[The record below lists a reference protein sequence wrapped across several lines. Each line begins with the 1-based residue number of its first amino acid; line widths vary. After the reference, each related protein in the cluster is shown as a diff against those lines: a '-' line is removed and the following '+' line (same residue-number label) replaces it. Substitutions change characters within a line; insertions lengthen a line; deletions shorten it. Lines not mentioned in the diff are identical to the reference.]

1 MTTQEIPKAYEPKDV
16 ERRWYAFW
24 EKSGFFTA
32 DPQSKKPRFAMV
44 IPPPNVTGS
53 LHIGHAFT
61 LTLQDVIVR
70 WKRMS
75 GFDTLWLPGLD
86 HAGIATQMVVE
97 RQLARE
103 GKKKEDLGREAFE
116 ARVWA
121 WKEQSG
127 GKILSQ
133 LRLMG
138 FSLDWTRE
146 RFTMDAQLSRAV
158 REVFV
163 SLYEAGLVYRG
174 DYIVNWCPRCVTA
187 LSDLEVEVENERG
200 SLWHIRYPEKG
211 GGAGVVV
218 ATTRPETML
227 GDTAVAVH
235 PDDERYRA
243 LVGRTLV
250 LPILGREIPVVADSF
265 VDREFGTGA
274 VKLTPAHDPNDFAA
288 GQRLGLPSI
297 NIMDERGVLND
308 NAGPYAGQDR
318 FEARKGIVAQLQEEG
333 LLIKTVPH
341 QVPLGRCQRCDTI
354 VEPRLSRQWFV
365 RIQPLAE
372 PAIAAVEDGRI
383 VFVPESWS
391 KTYFEWMRNIRDWVI
406 SRQLWWGHRIPAW
419 TCGACGELVV
429 ARETLKRCPKCG
441 GGELVQEQDV
451 LDTWFSSG
459 LFPFSTLGWPEKT
472 ADLKR
477 YYPNDTMMTGF
488 DIIFF
493 WVARMI
499 MLGLR
504 FAGDV
509 PFRTVFINGL
519 VRDEKGEKMSKTR
532 GNDVDPLEVIE
543 KHGTD
548 ALRFTLAALAAPG
561 TDPSLGEARLLG
573 YKAFVNKLW
582 NASRFVLMNLEG
594 PRAKSYDFQKLPL
607 ASRWILSRAQDVAG
621 RVDAALREFRFDRAA
636 HELYHFVWDELCDW
650 YIEMAK
656 PALADP
662 EQAPITRAVLV
673 EAVETAL
680 RLLHPIMPYVTEEI
694 WQRLPKDARAKGA
707 AVMVAPFPR
716 PDPAKSDPAAEEAM
730 QPLMRLVTGIRTIRA
745 TYEVAPRRRIDV
757 TVVAP
762 SAKERSFLEGH
773 AGVIRSLAALER
785 LEVVADAPERPQTI
799 RHAMDSLELRIPMA
813 GLFDIAAEMT
823 RLSKERLKIE
833 SELDGLRRKLENPQ
847 FVERAKPEV
856 VAQSR
861 ERVAELE
868 ARRLKVEGTLA
879 DLRSGGTP

>member
-1 MTTQEIPKAYEPKDV
+1 MSSGEMPKAYEPKDV
-16 ERRWYAFW
+16 EPRWYAFW
-24 EKSGFFTA
+24 EKSGFFRA
-32 DPQSKKPRFAMV
+32 DPGSDKPPFAMV

-97 RQLARE
+97 RQLATG

-116 ARVWA
+116 RCVWA

-127 GKILSQ
+127 GKILHQ

-138 FSLDWTRE
+138 FSLDWSRE
-146 RFTMDAQLSRAV
+146 RFTMDAMLSRAV

-187 LSDLEVEVENERG
+187 LSDLEVETEAERG

-211 GGAGVVV
+211 GGPGIVV

-243 LVGRTLV
+243 LIGRTLV
-250 LPILGREIPVVADSF
+250 LPILGREIPVVADPF

-274 VKLTPAHDPNDFAA
+274 VKITPAHDPNDFAA
-288 GQRLGLPSI
+288 AQRLGLPAV
-297 NIMDERGVLND
+297 NIMDERALLNE

-318 FEARKGIVAQLQEEG
+318 FEARERIVARLQDEG
-333 LLIKTVPH
+333 LLVRTEPH
-341 QVPLGRCQRCDTI
+341 QVPLGRCQRCNTV

-372 PAIAAVEDGRI
+372 PAIRAVEDGRI

-429 ARETLKRCPKCG
+429 ARDAPKHCPKCG

-459 LFPFSTLGWPEKT
+459 LFPFSTLGWPDET
-472 ADLKR
+472 TDLKR

-519 VRDEKGEKMSKTR
+519 VRDEKGEKMSKTK

-594 PRAKSYDFQKLPL
+594 PRAESYDFKTLPL
-607 ASRWILSRAQDVAG
+607 TSRWILSRAQDVAG
-621 RVDAALREFRFDRAA
+621 RVEGALREFRFDRAA

-662 EQAPITRAVLV
+662 RQAPVTRAVLV
-673 EAVETAL
+673 EALETAL
-680 RLLHPIMPYVTEEI
+680 RLLHPIMPFVTEEI
-694 WQRLPKDARAKGA
+694 WQRLPASGRAGGPSI
-707 AVMVAPFPR
+707 MVAPFPK
-716 PDPAKSDPAAEEAM
+716 PDPAKSDPAAEEAVR
-730 QPLMRLVTGIRTIRA
+730 PLMRLVTGIRTIRA
-745 TYEVAPRRRIDV
+745 TYEVAPRKRIDV

-762 SAKERSFLEGH
+762 SAEERRFLEEHVGL
-773 AGVIRSLAALER
+773 IRSLAALER
-785 LEVVADAPERPQTI
+785 LEIVAEAPEVPQTI
-799 RHAMDSLELRIPMA
+799 RQPLDALELRIPMA

-833 SELDGLRRKLENPQ
+833 AELDGLRRKLENPQ
-847 FVERAKPEV
+847 FVERANAEV

-861 ERVAELE
+861 GRVAELE
-868 ARRLKVEGTLA
+868 ARRLRVDGTLA
-879 DLRSGGTP
+879 DLRGAGR

>member
-1 MTTQEIPKAYEPKDV
+1 M
-16 ERRWYAFW
+16 
-24 EKSGFFTA
+24 
-32 DPQSKKPRFAMV
+32 
-44 IPPPNVTGS
+44 
-53 LHIGHAFT
+53 
-61 LTLQDVIVR
+61 
-70 WKRMS
+70 
-75 GFDTLWLPGLD
+75 
-86 HAGIATQMVVE
+86 
-97 RQLARE
+97 
-103 GKKKEDLGREAFE
+103 
-116 ARVWA
+116 
-121 WKEQSG
+121 
-127 GKILSQ
+127 
-133 LRLMG
+133 
-138 FSLDWTRE
+138 
-146 RFTMDAQLSRAV
+146 
-158 REVFV
+158 
-163 SLYEAGLVYRG
+163 
-174 DYIVNWCPRCVTA
+174 
-187 LSDLEVEVENERG
+187 
-200 SLWHIRYPEKG
+200 
-211 GGAGVVV
+211 
-218 ATTRPETML
+218 
-227 GDTAVAVH
+227 
-235 PDDERYRA
+235 
-243 LVGRTLV
+243 
-250 LPILGREIPVVADSF
+250 
-265 VDREFGTGA
+265 
-274 VKLTPAHDPNDFAA
+274 
-288 GQRLGLPSI
+288 
-297 NIMDERGVLND
+297 
-308 NAGPYAGQDR
+308 
-318 FEARKGIVAQLQEEG
+318 
-333 LLIKTVPH
+333 
-341 QVPLGRCQRCDTI
+341 
-354 VEPRLSRQWFV
+354 EPRLSRQWFV

-372 PAIAAVEDGRI
+372 PAIQAVEDGRI

-429 ARETLKRCPKCG
+429 AREEPGRCPKCG

-519 VRDEKGEKMSKTR
+519 VRDEKGDKMSKTR

-594 PRAKSYDFQKLPL
+594 PRAESYDFKALPL
-607 ASRWILSRAQDVAG
+607 TSRWILSRAQDVAG
-621 RVDAALREFRFDRAA
+621 RVEGALREFRFDRAA
-636 HELYHFVWDELCDW
+636 HELYHFVWNELCDW
-650 YIEMAK
+650 YIETAK

-662 EQAPITRAVLV
+662 AQAPVTRAVLL
-673 EAVETAL
+673 EALETAL

-694 WQRLPKDARAKGA
+694 WQRLPASGRARGPSI
-707 AVMVAPFPR
+707 MVAPFPKA
-716 PDPAKSDPAAEEAM
+716 DPAKTDPAAEEAM

-745 TYEVAPRRRIDV
+745 TYEVAPRRRIDA
-757 TVVAP
+757 TVVA
-762 SAKERSFLEGH
+762 SAAKDRAFLEGQAH
-773 AGVIRSLAALER
+773 LIRSLAALER
-785 LEVVADAPERPQTI
+785 LEIVAEAPELAQTI
-799 RHAMDSLELRIPMA
+799 RQPLDGLEVRIPMA

-833 SELDGLRRKLENPQ
+833 AELDGLRRKLENPQ

-868 ARRLKVEGTLA
+868 ARRLKVDGTLT
-879 DLRSGGTP
+879 DLRGAGA

>member
-1 MTTQEIPKAYEPKDV
+1 MKGPDIPKAYEPVHV

-24 EKSGFFTA
+24 EKGGFFTA
-32 DPQSKKPRFAMV
+32 DVHSSKPPFAMV

-97 RQLARE
+97 RKLAQG
-103 GKKKEDLGREAFE
+103 GKRKEDLGRESFE
-116 ARVWA
+116 RCVWA
-121 WKEQSG
+121 WKEDSG
-127 GKILSQ
+127 GKILNQ

-138 FSLDWTRE
+138 YSLDWSRE
-146 RFTMDAQLSRAV
+146 RFTMDAMLSRAV

-187 LSDLEVEVENERG
+187 LSDLEVESEPERG

-211 GGAGVVV
+211 GGPGIVV

-235 PDDERYRA
+235 PEDERYSA
-243 LVGRTLV
+243 LIGRTLV
-250 LPILGREIPVVADSF
+250 LPVLGREIPVVADAF

-274 VKLTPAHDPNDFAA
+274 VKITPAHDPNDFQAA
-288 GQRLGLPSI
+288 QRLGLPSI
-297 NIMDERGVLND
+297 GIMDERAVLNE
-308 NAGPYAGQDR
+308 NAGPYAGQER
-318 FEARKGIVAQLQEEG
+318 LEARQGIVAQLEREG
-333 LLIKTVPH
+333 LLVKTEPH
-341 QVPLGRCQRCDTI
+341 QVPLGRCQRCNTV

-372 PAIAAVEDGRI
+372 PAIKAVEDGRI

-419 TCGACGELVV
+419 TCGSCAELVV
-429 ARETLKRCPKCG
+429 AREAPARCPKCG
-441 GGELVQEQDV
+441 AGELLQEQDV

-459 LFPFSTLGWPEKT
+459 LFPFSTLGWPERT
-472 ADLKR
+472 EDLKR

-499 MLGLR
+499 MLGIR

-543 KHGTD
+543 KHGAD
-548 ALRFTLAALAAPG
+548 ALRLTLTALAAPG

-594 PRAKSYDFQKLPL
+594 PRAKSYAVASLPL

-621 RVDAALREFRFDRAA
+621 RVDEALQEFRFDRAV

-650 YIEMAK
+650 YLEMAK

-662 EQAPITRAVLV
+662 EEAPATRAVLLEV
-673 EAVETAL
+673 LDTAL
-680 RLLHPIMPYVTEEI
+680 RLLHPIMPFVTEEI
-694 WQRLPKDARAKGA
+694 WQRLPAEGRPSA
-707 AVMVAPFPR
+707 ASIMVAPFPR
-716 PDPAKSDPAAEEAM
+716 PDPAKSDPVAEEQM
-730 QPLMRLVTGIRTIRA
+730 QPLMRLVTAIRTIRA
-745 TYEVAPRRRIDV
+745 TYEVAPRKKIDV

-762 SAKERSFLEGH
+762 SAEERAFLEGH
-773 AGVIRSLAALER
+773 ATVIKSLAALQT
-785 LEVVADAPERPQTI
+785 LEVVGEAPDEARVI
-799 RHAMDSLELRIPMA
+799 RQPVDSLELRIPMA

-823 RLSKERLKIE
+823 RLSKERLKIDA
-833 SELDGLRRKLENPQ
+833 ELEGLRRKLDNPQ
-847 FVERAKPEV
+847 FVERANPQV
-856 VAQSR
+856 VAESR

-868 ARRLKVEGTLA
+868 ARRLKVDGTLD
-879 DLRSGGTP
+879 DLRGGGAP